1 MDQIVIHRLE
11 KDLTEVKISI
21 ARLEEKV
28 SRTLHEIENKDKE
41 VDKLKVDMEAIKAW
55 KYTSAGS
62 IGLLIGLLIKISFD
76 YITSSKI

>member
-62 IGLLIGLLIKISFD
+62 IGLLIGLLIKI
-76 YITSSKI
+76 